1 MKLLFCSLAAL
12 CQEALSVACWLGRD
26 ELLEYD
32 PYDEG
37 VFCRARFWLFISY
50 VVSFGSIIGAVWV
63 LLQDY
68 ALVEGVDNV
77 WPGVACLFQVTL
89 ILGSAL
95 LFFVSRTPT
104 DSSGG
109 GYDYGGF

>member
-1 MKLLFCSLAAL
+1 MESFSLLLFIC
-12 CQEALSVACWLGRD
+12 CRD

-32 PYDEG
+32 AFDEG
-37 VFCRARFWLFISY
+37 VFCRSRFWLFISY
-50 VVSFGSIIGAVWV
+50 VVSFAAIVGSVWV

-68 ALVEGVDNV
+68 ALNPDVSNP
-77 WPGVACLFQVTL
+77 WPGVAGLCQVIF

-104 DSSGG
+104 ETDNYG
-109 GYDYGGF
+109 GYGNF